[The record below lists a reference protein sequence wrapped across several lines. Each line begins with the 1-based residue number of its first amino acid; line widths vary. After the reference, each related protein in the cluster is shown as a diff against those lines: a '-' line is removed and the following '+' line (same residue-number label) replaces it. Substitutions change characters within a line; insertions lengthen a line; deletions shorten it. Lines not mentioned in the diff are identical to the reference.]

1 MVPPIVTIVPMYQIV
16 NSLRLVNTYT
26 GLILVYVTFSLPFAV
41 WMMRSFVGDIP
52 VDLEEA
58 AMVDGASRVQAFL
71 RVTLPLAR
79 PGLVATAIFIVI
91 DTYNEFLF
99 ALILTNTPNIM
110 TMSVATNGLIG
121 RIQVQWQAMN
131 SGGTIAIIPIVIFAV
146 LLQRHLV
153 RGLTLGAV
161 K

>member
-1 MVPPIVTIVPMYQIV
+1 
-16 NSLRLVNTYT
+16 
-26 GLILVYVTFSLPFAV
+26 VTFSLPFAV
-41 WMMRSFVGDIP
+41 WMMRSFISEIP

-58 AMVDGASRVQAFL
+58 AMVDGASRWQAMW
-71 RVTLPLAR
+71 RVTMPLIR

-91 DTYNEFLF
+91 DSYNEFLF
-99 ALILTNTPNIM
+99 ALILTNTPDRM
-110 TMSVATNGLIG
+110 PMSVATAALIG
-121 RIQVQWQAMN
+121 KIQVQWESMN
-131 SGGTIAIIPIVIFAV
+131 AGGTVAIIPIVVFAI